1 MKSISIILVF
11 LAILPAKAITWDTL
25 QTQSGELSIHFVGH
39 ASLYLKF
46 QNKVIH
52 IDPWSKVANY
62 DTLSKADLILLTHQ
76 HRDHLDTIALN
87 AITRTDTYMIIAP
100 VCLDHFKPKVAY
112 ETITND
118 QSTNWENIG
127 IEAVAAY
134 NILHKRPNG
143 VPYHPKGE
151 GNGYILSI
159 GGKRIYVA
167 GDTENIPEMEQLGM
181 IDIAFLPVNLPFT
194 MSPEMLADAVQKI
207 RPAVVYPYHYGQT
220 DLNEVQR
227 QIRAVSE
234 AEIRIR

>member
-1 MKSISIILVF
+1 MKSISIM
-11 LAILPAKAITWDTL
+11 LAVLALLPARSA
-25 QTQSGELSIHFVGH
+25 TQDILNTQAGAVSIHFVGH
-39 ASLYLKF
+39 ASLYF
-46 QNKVIH
+46 RFNNKIIH
-52 IDPWSKVANY
+52 VDPWSRMANY
-62 DTLSKADLILLTHQ
+62 DTLPKADLILLTHQ

-87 AITRTDTYMIIAP
+87 AITTPHTYMIIAP
-100 VCLDHFKPKVAY
+100 VCLDYFKPKVAY

-118 QSTNWENIG
+118 HSTKWDEIG

-134 NILHKRPNG
+134 NIVHKRPNG

-151 GNGYILSI
+151 GNGYILSM

-167 GDTENIPEMEQLGM
+167 GDTENIPEMEQLGT

-220 DLNEVQR
+220 DLKEVHR
-227 QIRAVSE
+227 QISAVSE
-234 AEIRIR
+234 AEVRIR

>member
-1 MKSISIILVF
+1 MKSISFILAF
-11 LAILPAKAITWDTL
+11 LAILPAKAITRDTL
-25 QTQSGELSIHFVGH
+25 HTQSGELSIHFVGH
-39 ASLYLKF
+39 ASLYLIL

-52 IDPWSKVANY
+52 IDPWSRVANY
-62 DTLSKADLILLTHQ
+62 DTLPKADLILLTHQ

-100 VCLDHFKPKVAY
+100 VCLDHLKPKVAY

-118 QSTNWENIG
+118 QSTKWENIG

-143 VPYHPKGE
+143 VPYHPKEE

-167 GDTENIPEMEQLGM
+167 GDTENIPEMEQLGI

-227 QIRAVSE
+227 QISAVSD
-234 AEIRIR
+234 AEVRIR